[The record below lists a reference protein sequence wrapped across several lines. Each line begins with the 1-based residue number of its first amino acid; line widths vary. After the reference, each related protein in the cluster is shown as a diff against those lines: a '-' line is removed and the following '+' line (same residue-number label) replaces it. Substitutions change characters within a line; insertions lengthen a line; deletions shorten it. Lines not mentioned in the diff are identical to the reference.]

1 MSRIVTIKHPQLYI
15 ERPQSYFVEL
25 GQLISSV
32 GQDHFVPSMYRL
44 IAKSVALSWVEV
56 SEWTIDKS
64 QSSVMAIQAL
74 CSAGAL
80 DSLPPQNPCSLAA
93 LKCDDNPL
101 LKRVIEVDNSLLI
114 HLNPAITDAT
124 GHRSP
129 GYPHQCSLISRKAN
143 RRCLISLHRTQMQRD
158 FSLQEL
164 SFLKSLSET
173 LLPLVERH
181 ARLCRQE
188 PQPKTADGAAGSPL
202 SAGLT
207 QLQLDFN
214 ERLMRCD
221 VLLSAREK
229 EACLEFLIGSTVREM
244 AEKLC
249 VKSSSVE
256 NYLKRAA
263 AKLGVSG
270 RHGLAKW
277 MMDA

>member
-15 ERPQSYFVEL
+15 ERPQSFFVEL

-74 CSAGAL
+74 GSAGAL

-129 GYPHQCSLISRKAN
+129 GYPHQCS
-143 RRCLISLHRTQMQRD
+143 LISLHRTQMQRD

-249 VKSSSVE
+249 
-256 NYLKRAA
+256 A
-263 AKLGVSG
+263 
-270 RHGLAKW
+270 
-277 MMDA
+277 

>member
-1 MSRIVTIKHPQLYI
+1 MNRIVNIKHPQLYI

-32 GQDHFVPSMYRL
+32 GQDHFVSSMYRL
-44 IAKSVALSWVEV
+44 IAKSVAVSWVEV

-64 QSSVMAIQAL
+64 QSSVIAIQVL
-74 CSAGAL
+74 GSAGAL

-93 LKCDDNPL
+93 LKRDDSPL
-101 LKRVIEVDNSLLI
+101 LKRIIEVDNSLLI
-114 HLNPAITDAT
+114 HLNAAITDAT
-124 GHRSP
+124 EQRSP
-129 GYPHQCSLISRKAN
+129 GYPHQCSLILRKAN
-143 RRCLISLHRTQMQRD
+143 RRCLISLHRSQMQRD

-181 ARLCRQE
+181 ARLGRQE
-188 PQPKTADGAAGSPL
+188 PPQKTADRTTGPTL
-202 SAGLT
+202 SAGQT
-207 QLQLDFN
+207 QLQQDFN
-214 ERLMRCD
+214 ERLLRCD

-229 EACLEFLIGSTVREM
+229 EACLEFLVGSTVREM

-249 VKSSSVE
+249 VKNSSVE
-256 NYLKRAA
+256 TYLKRAA

-277 MMDA
+277 MMES